1 MKTVVSDTSPIRYI
15 VAIGE
20 ADLLPRLF
28 STLIVPYAVFQEL
41 SHPHTPE
48 IVRQLIASAPSWI
61 DVRHIEETYEPAVL
75 AHLDAGEQEAVV
87 LAEQMQADLLLI
99 DEKKGRYTAIERGL
113 PVIGTLGVLELAA
126 RRYPLDLTSLFDKL
140 LRTNFKVSPS
150 LLAAILKRH
159 ENEKS
164 LLAPP

>member
-20 ADLLPRLF
+20 AELLPRLF
-28 STLIVPYAVFQEL
+28 STLIIPYAVFQEL
-41 SHPHTPE
+41 NHPHTPG
-48 IVRQLIASAPSWI
+48 IVRRLMASAPSWL
-61 DVRHIEETYEPAVL
+61 DVRQIKGIPIPAAL
-75 AHLDAGEQEAVV
+75 AHLDAGEQEAII

-99 DEKKGRYTAIERGL
+99 DEKKGRYSAIERGL

-126 RRYPLDLTSLFDKL
+126 RRYPLDLAGLFDTL

-150 LLAAILKRH
+150 LLAAVLKRH
-159 ENEKS
+159 ENREH
-164 LLAPP
+164 